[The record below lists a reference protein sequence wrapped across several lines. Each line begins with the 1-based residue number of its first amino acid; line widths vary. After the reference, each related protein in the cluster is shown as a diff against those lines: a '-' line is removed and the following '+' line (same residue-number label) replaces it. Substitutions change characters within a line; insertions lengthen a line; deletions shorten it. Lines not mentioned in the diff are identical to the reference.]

1 MKDRFEEA
9 LDLSEEILES
19 IELEK
24 IKLTSVVLRCLRLA
38 RLINDYDAVTWLQY
52 ESTGYPRNSQG
63 YIENKA
69 FEIAYQKDVIN
80 RQKIKMIKIDI
91 FSQKQFRN

>member
-38 RLINDYDAVTWLQY
+38 RLINDYDAVT
-52 ESTGYPRNSQG
+52 
-63 YIENKA
+63 
-69 FEIAYQKDVIN
+69 
-80 RQKIKMIKIDI
+80 
-91 FSQKQFRN
+91 